1 MATILKEQSS
11 SFVVAK
17 ETPKEDLGAGDSF
30 CIAPHLDHGAVR
42 LESGVLSDSFN
53 PLLEDF
59 LGEGA

>member
-1 MATILKEQSS
+1 M
-11 SFVVAK
+11 VAK